1 MICRANRGGS
11 GEWPEPVIKMPL
23 STVLLY
29 EGLGYFI
36 VKFWSRTEKIQVSRK
51 WPRPLLQRGNLGAAR
66 SAVLA
71 SVLALAACS
80 EVSPQYDPVE
90 WGTAVR
96 NEVGGWFGAEPVRIV
111 RDEPPP
117 AEGRPYPN
125 LATVPKPPVV
135 TPSGERQQE
144 IERLSRDR
152 TSARTPAPPTGAT
165 APGAPASSLVGRVSL
180 PATPGR
186 FSDADRAILQQAVTA
201 AATSRNG
208 LRLVGAPEATSAVA
222 TELGQLGLPPNLA
235 RRETGPGGRQ
245 VEIFVD
251 Y

>member
-1 MICRANRGGS
+1 
-11 GEWPEPVIKMPL
+11 MPL

-51 WPRPLLQRGNLGAAR
+51 CPRPLLQRGILGAAR
-66 SAVLA
+66 VAILASAVA
-71 SVLALAACS
+71 VAACS
-80 EVSPQYDPVE
+80 EVSPAYDPVE
-90 WGTAVR
+90 WGTSVR
-96 NEVGGWFGAEPVRIV
+96 NEVGGWFGAAPVRLV

-125 LATVPKPPVV
+125 LATVPTPPAV
-135 TPSGERQQE
+135 TPPGERQQE
-144 IERLSRDR
+144 MDRLSRDR
-152 TSARTPAPPTGAT
+152 TQSRAAAPPTGAT
-165 APGAPASSLVGRVSL
+165 AQGAPASSLVGRVSL

-186 FSDADRAILQQAVTA
+186 FSDADRAVLQQAVTA

-208 LRLVGAPEATSAVA
+208 LRLVGSPDATTAVA
-222 TELGQLGLPPNLA
+222 NELNQLGLPPNLA
-235 RRETGPGGRQ
+235 RRETGPGGRT